1 MECKKCGVKAHS
13 NLCWK
18 CKPKQP
24 LKRSRIKQKVYS
36 IAFRS
41 KKRQKQETQYYRKER
56 PVFLSKHPFCEF
68 EGCGLPSSEVHHMK
82 GRIEGLLCDQKYFLA
97 VCHDHHTWIENN
109 PEQAKEMG
117 YSCSRL
123 KKD

>member
-41 KKRQKQETQYYRKER
+41 KKRQKQEKEYSSKRKE
-56 PVFLSKHPFCEF
+56 FLEKFPECEV
-68 EGCGLPSSEVHHMK
+68 ENCDNPANQIHHQK
-82 GRIEGLLCDQKYFLA
+82 GRIGDLLTDEKYFLA
-97 VCHDHHTWIENN
+97 VCPWCHTWIENN
-109 PEQAKEMG
+109 PEQAKEMD

-123 KKD
+123 AKE